1 MPALGILPLPQNS
14 APDGS
19 PAPRLSYGNALWS
32 LPCLHRHFHR
42 YTPWHPQKWFPLF
55 FPGLRHNR
63 WLLPKSRRSWW
74 SLPGLSHSQWN
85 GPGGGRGGRWYM
97 PSTIP
102 LLPDARSLWK
112 SGAFPVRWLPLPSRC
127 HWRHGQA
134 GWHCCKAPQSFEE
147 VLHDAHRALSGAVRL
162 RSGNVKIPPCSVH
175 SLRPAR
181 PDGEVLSHSDGQALH
196 GFVFSS
202 GHLPFLLLIFSFLP
216 LSRFLFPFLLIG
228 FQALGKHKGFLSAN
242 EAQGMFDPAIV
253 TPP

>member
-1 MPALGILPLPQNS
+1 MPVRGILPLLQSS
-14 APDGS
+14 APNDN
-19 PAPRLSYGNALWS
+19 PVPRLSYGSALWS
-32 LPCLHRHFHR
+32 LPCPHRHFHR
-42 YTPWHPQKWFPLF
+42 YTPWHSQKWSALF
-55 FPGLRHNR
+55 FPGLMHNQ

-74 SLPGLSHSQWN
+74 SSSGPLHSRWN

-102 LLPDARSLWK
+102 LSPDARSLWK
-112 SGAFPVRWLPLPSRC
+112 SEAFPVCWLPLPSLF
-127 HWRHGQA
+127 HWRHEPA
-134 GWHCCKAPQSFEE
+134 GSHCCKAPRFFEE
-147 VLHDAHRALSGAVRL
+147 VLRDAHRALSAVVHL
-162 RSGNVKIPPCSVH
+162 RSENVKIPPCSVH

-216 LSRFLFPFLLIG
+216 LFRFLFPFLLIG

-242 EAQGMFDPAIV
+242 EAQAMFDPAIV

>member
-1 MPALGILPLPQNS
+1 
-14 APDGS
+14 
-19 PAPRLSYGNALWS
+19 
-32 LPCLHRHFHR
+32 
-42 YTPWHPQKWFPLF
+42 
-55 FPGLRHNR
+55 
-63 WLLPKSRRSWW
+63 
-74 SLPGLSHSQWN
+74 
-85 GPGGGRGGRWYM
+85 M

-112 SGAFPVRWLPLPSRC
+112 SAAFPVRWLPLPFRC
-127 HWRHGQA
+127 HLRHGPA
-134 GWHCCKAPQSFEE
+134 GWHCCKAPQSSEE

-162 RSGNVKIPPCSVH
+162 RSGNVKIPPCLVH

-181 PDGEVLSHSDGQALH
+181 PNAEVLSHSDGQALH

-216 LSRFLFPFLLIG
+216 LFRFLFPFLLIG

-242 EAQGMFDPAIV
+242 EAQAMFNPAIV